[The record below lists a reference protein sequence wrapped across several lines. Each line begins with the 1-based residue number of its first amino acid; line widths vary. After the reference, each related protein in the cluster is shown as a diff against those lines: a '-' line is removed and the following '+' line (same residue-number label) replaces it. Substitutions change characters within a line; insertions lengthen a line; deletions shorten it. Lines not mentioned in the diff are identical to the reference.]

1 MSRTDRFAIL
11 LSLLGVLAAYL
22 VADRVFEGLAH
33 LEDEVA
39 YVWQAQALAG
49 GALKLPSPP
58 EPKSFLVPFVV
69 DYNGYRFGKYPPGW
83 PAVLA
88 VGELLD
94 LRTWVNPLLAG
105 LAIWLTYRLGR
116 RVLNPRLG
124 LLAAGLTLVSPFFLL
139 NSGSLLSHPLG
150 LVLSSGFAL
159 TWLAAT
165 SPAAPDPGAG
175 GRGASMPG
183 WLWAAIAGLCLG
195 WLALT
200 RPLTAVGVGL
210 PFAIHGL
217 YLLWRG
223 DTAVRRRVAAAGA
236 IALGLGMFV
245 PAWQYAMTGDPLL
258 NPYTLWWPYDRLGFG
273 PGHGVTENGHTLKQA
288 YFNTRRSLPGGFGD
302 LFGWWKVSWIFL
314 PFGLWAARRNKRLL
328 LLASVFP
335 SLVLVYLAY
344 WIGSWLFGPRYY
356 YEGLYS
362 LTLLSAAGI
371 AWLAGWPLG
380 TESDPSMP
388 SGALNQSS
396 FRSTQSGR
404 LRQALVLGFVA
415 ILVAYNLAV
424 YLPPRLQG
432 MVGLYSV
439 RSERL
444 EPFLSPA
451 AQQYAP
457 ALIVVHTGEKWIDYG
472 TLLELSNP
480 FLDTPFIFI
489 VSRGS
494 AVDQAVIDSFPER
507 KVFHY
512 YPDQPY
518 TFYNAPRLTDDRPGE
533 NSRDS

>member
-22 VADRVFEGLAH
+22 VTDRVFEGLAH
-33 LEDEVA
+33 LEDEMA

-49 GALKLPSPP
+49 GAFKLPSPP

-69 DYNGYRFGKYPPGW
+69 DYDGYRFGKYPPGW

-88 VGELLD
+88 TGELLD
-94 LRTWVNPLLAG
+94 LRNWVNPLLAG

-124 LLAAGLTLVSPFFLL
+124 LLAAGLTLVSPFFLI

-165 SPAAPDPGAG
+165 SPTEPYSEGS
-175 GRGASMPG
+175 GRSASVPG

-210 PFAIHGL
+210 PFAVHGL

-223 DTAVRRRVAAAGA
+223 EAAVRRRVVTAGA

-245 PAWQYAMTGDPLL
+245 PLWQYAMTGDPLL

-273 PGHGVTENGHTLKQA
+273 PGHGVTENGHTLRQA
-288 YFNTRRSLPGGFGD
+288 YFNTRRSLQGGFGD

-356 YEGLYS
+356 YEGLFS
-362 LTLLSAAGI
+362 LTLLSSAGI
-371 AWLAGWPLG
+371 AWLAGWSLG
-380 TESDPSMP
+380 SESDPP
-388 SGALNQSS
+388 KRSGTVSQSS
-396 FRSTQSGR
+396 FRATQSGR
-404 LRQALVLGFVA
+404 LRQALVLGCVA
-415 ILVAYNLAV
+415 VLVAYNLAV

-432 MVGLYSV
+432 MVGLYSI

-451 AQQYAP
+451 AQSYTP
-457 ALIVVHTGEKWIDYG
+457 ALIIVHTGEKWIDYG
-472 TLLELSNP
+472 ALLELSNP

-489 VSRGS
+489 VSRGA

-512 YPDQPY
+512 YPEQPY
-518 TFYNAPRLTDDRPGE
+518 TFYVR
-533 NSRDS
+533 